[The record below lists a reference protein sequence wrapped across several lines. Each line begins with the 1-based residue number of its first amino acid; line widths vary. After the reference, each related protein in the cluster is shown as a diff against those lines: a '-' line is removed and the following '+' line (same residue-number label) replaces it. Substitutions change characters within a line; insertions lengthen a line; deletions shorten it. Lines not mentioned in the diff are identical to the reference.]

1 MQNGAKINIVSAYAT
16 YCCDNVLEVTVRLPC
31 SIFNHFVFQKDVHAL
46 EQCLLHQEAQLSQR
60 DRGRFVPSTNT
71 TLVCVLSDVI
81 VKSAAI
87 LCICVSICV
96 VSDVS
101 ATVALIGVKV
111 CKSIHIGTGH
121 KVSPFGEYPQGIPKI
136 PNFWLKF

>member
-1 MQNGAKINIVSAYAT
+1 MRWSSVYFIK
-16 YCCDNVLEVTVRLPC
+16 
-31 SIFNHFVFQKDVHAL
+31 K
-46 EQCLLHQEAQLSQR
+46 LSCR
-60 DRGRFVPSTNT
+60 RETARRFVPSTNT
-71 TLVCVLSDVI
+71 TLCVLSD

-101 ATVALIGVKV
+101 ATVTLIGVKV

-121 KVSPFGEYPQGIPKI
+121 KVSPFGKYPQGIPKI
-136 PNFWLKF
+136 PNFWPKF